1 MMPGMSPT
9 DFIETAREFTQQL
22 KEFMEAVSKNKRE
35 LRELKNDAKKLVE
48 ALHNLSKKENMETFR
63 KFVNELERFNNNA
76 EILIREMNELKNVTN
91 SFNEVA
97 KNMSDIMTMLK
108 GD

>member
-1 MMPGMSPT
+1 MPNMTPA
-9 DFIETAREFTQQL
+9 DFIEIAREFTQQL

-48 ALHNLSKKENMETFR
+48 ALYNLSKRENMETFR
-63 KFVNELERFNNNA
+63 KFARELERFNNNA
-76 EILIREMNELKNVTN
+76 EILIREMNELKKVTN

-97 KNMSDIMTMLK
+97 KNMSDIVTMLK

>member
-1 MMPGMSPT
+1 MTPA
-9 DFIETAREFTQQL
+9 DFFEIAREFTQQL

-48 ALHNLSKKENMETFR
+48 ALHNLSKRENMETFR
-63 KFVNELERFNNNA
+63 KFTRELERFNNNA
-76 EILIREMNELKNVTN
+76 EILIREMNELKKVTGN
-91 SFNEVA
+91 LNEVA
-97 KNMSDIMTMLK
+97 KNMSDIVTMLK